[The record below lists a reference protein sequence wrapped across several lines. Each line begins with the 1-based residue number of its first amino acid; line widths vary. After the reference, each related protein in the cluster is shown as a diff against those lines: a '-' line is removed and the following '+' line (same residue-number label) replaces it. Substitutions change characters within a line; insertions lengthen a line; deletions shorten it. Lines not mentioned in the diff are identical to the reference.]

1 MEHVHNEATKSV
13 VTEYYKVM
21 IPLFMKVNKF
31 LNPTN
36 RSKTMKIVNSSINY
50 SFDVTTSTKGL
61 MKLRLCFSCQYFI
74 MSN

>member
-1 MEHVHNEATKSV
+1 MEHLRNEATKNV

-36 RSKTMKIVNSSINY
+36 GSLTMKIINSSINY
-50 SFDVTTSTKGL
+50 SFDVITSTKEANEAS
-61 MKLRLCFSCQYFI
+61 FVF
-74 MSN
+74 